1 MSHSS
6 DSTRPDPLLDAYR
19 QASAHEGARPG
30 AQVRAAVLAH
40 ARVVAQ
46 AMPLARV
53 NVAGISDATRAT
65 PAANEHKP
73 IWRLVAGVVIG
84 LVGVWIFQL
93 TRPAA
98 NPDTAVAVANAP
110 QTEKARVA
118 EPAAA
123 AAPATAA
130 TPTAPVTAQVAAR
143 ESAVASATVAAA
155 PPAPISAG
163 KAAVVARDR
172 RADAALPEQNLAMA
186 KIVVPKDKAERPAA
200 SAGAAIAAAPPPALA
215 TDSAAG
221 GLGNEVVIAS
231 VQTRKSA
238 RAETRAEP
246 AMTTPSAAPNAF
258 PAPAAEPMIAS
269 APAPAQASRPA
280 SVAAAAPAPMGASGT
295 MAARGSLAQ
304 SDAAARPQS
313 PAQTG
318 DTASPIRL
326 SESDLAMFKAVRAG
340 DVPGLRAAI
349 ARGASVNI
357 KDERGRSTLQ
367 IARERVDAEMV
378 RALDAA
384 GAR

>member
-1 MSHSS
+1 MSQSS

-19 QASAHEGARPG
+19 QASALEGAQPG
-30 AQVRAAVLAH
+30 THVRAAVLAH

-46 AMPLARV
+46 ALPSARV

-73 IWRLVAGVVIG
+73 IWRLAAGVVIG

-98 NPDTAVAVANAP
+98 SPDTAVAVASAP
-110 QTEKARVA
+110 QTEKARVT
-118 EPAAA
+118 EPASAA
-123 AAPATAA
+123 
-130 TPTAPVTAQVAAR
+130 APVTAQIAAR
-143 ESAVASATVAAA
+143 ESAVASATMAAA
-155 PPAPISAG
+155 PPAPISTG
-163 KAAVVARDR
+163 KAAIAARDR

-186 KIVVPKDKAERPAA
+186 KIVVPKDKAERPA
-200 SAGAAIAAAPPPALA
+200 GATIAAAPPPALA

-221 GLGNEVVIAS
+221 GFGNEVVIAS
-231 VQTRKSA
+231 AETRKSA

-246 AMTTPSAAPNAF
+246 AVTTPSAAPNAF
-258 PAPAAEPMIAS
+258 PAPTAEPMIAS

-280 SVAAAAPAPMGASGT
+280 SVAAAAPAPMGASGA

-326 SESDLAMFKAVRAG
+326 GESDLAMFKAVRAG

-349 ARGASVNI
+349 ARGASVNV
-357 KDERGRSTLQ
+357 KDERGRSALQ
-367 IARERVDAEMV
+367 IARERVDAEMI
-378 RALDAA
+378 RALEAA